1 MALNG
6 HVPTKCPLMT
16 QSGHSQW
23 FLTGNKLGQVATF
36 SAEFNESTRPGRG
49 SSLLAIVRDLLE
61 ALVTNSLWLVP
72 ISSSD
77 LD

>member
-1 MALNG
+1 M
-6 HVPTKCPLMT
+6 
-16 QSGHSQW
+16 
-23 FLTGNKLGQVATF
+23 
-36 SAEFNESTRPGRG
+36 RG
-49 SSLLAIVRDLLE
+49 ASLLAIVRDLLE